1 MIRTPHPVWLKPV
14 RMTATSL
21 LFLSKRARSVASRD
35 LGLAVVLAFLVAGSA
50 WAEQPAELFLKAC
63 ASCHGKDGRARTPI
77 GRKLKVK
84 DLTQSKLGDA
94 DIAAQ
99 IREGRRGD
107 DGLTRMPSF
116 KESLQPDQIE
126 ALVRHVK
133 SLRPRPARPK
143 AP

>member
-1 MIRTPHPVWLKPV
+1 MNRTPHPVWLKRVMIVAASLTFFSRRTLPV
-14 RMTATSL
+14 ALRG
-21 LFLSKRARSVASRD
+21 
-35 LGLAVVLAFLVAGSA
+35 LGLAGVLAFSVAGSA
-50 WAEQPAELFLKAC
+50 WAEQPPELFIKAC
-63 ASCHGKDGRARTPI
+63 AACHGKDGKARTPI

-99 IREGRRGD
+99 IREGRKGD

-133 SLRPRPARPK
+133 SLRPRPTRSKSP
-143 AP
+143 

>member
-1 MIRTPHPVWLKPV
+1 MRLC
-14 RMTATSL
+14 
-21 LFLSKRARSVASRD
+21 
-35 LGLAVVLAFLVAGSA
+35 GLALAAVLALPVGGGVG
-50 WAEQPAELFLKAC
+50 AEQPAELFIKAC
-63 ASCHGKDGRARTPI
+63 ASCHGKDGKAKTPI

-84 DLTQSKLGDA
+84 DLTQSKLGDVE
-94 DIAAQ
+94 IAEQ
-99 IREGRRGD
+99 IREGRKGD

-116 KESLQPDQIE
+116 KESFQPDQIE